1 MDLGSAAKCSNGGQT
16 SRVSRLHR
24 RGSTGAS
31 VRRPLSRV
39 LATTLG
45 APSPAYKQ
53 ETDNVGAWAVAHASQ
68 AAMPY
73 GAVATKAMRVL

>member
-1 MDLGSAAKCSNGGQT
+1 MAACVILSASY
-16 SRVSRLHR
+16 
-24 RGSTGAS
+24 GAS
-31 VRRPLSRV
+31 GRNQRETQMHIPSSNRV

-45 APSPAYKQ
+45 DPSPAYKQ
-53 ETDNVGAWAVAHASQ
+53 EAENVGAWAVAHASQ